1 MSEAGTGRAQLRRP
15 AEEEVAARPAVIR
28 LMAVAALVVLFDIF
42 RPQIVGIDFEQA
54 IEIYSPLLRGL
65 LIGIYALGLCFGLMA
80 PRRFAASLL
89 RAWPIFLV
97 LLLAAL
103 SAFWSPLPGVT
114 LQKTFASTA
123 TFVLGCGYVAY
134 FGARETLRLV
144 AIVLAIGILAS
155 ALFAFMTPED
165 ALHQRT
171 DAFESIHAGVWRG
184 VFYHRVLL
192 GQAAALTCIIWLF
205 CAGPSLGPL
214 VLRLAVAAVAV
225 LCLVRSESAGGY
237 AALVIGVAALA
248 GLRLLEGAGRNL
260 RGVLLVLGIFLLV
273 PLLIAAEAL
282 ISVGIAA
289 LGRDLTFTGRWQ
301 LWVLLIDLVG
311 ENPWLGYGFS
321 AGYQVLRPA
330 VTAMFGYDFVNPHSG
345 YMDILVGLGVVG
357 LLAVLFV
364 LFILLRQS
372 LRLVLREDVAR
383 LGALRYLPFAVAVF
397 LIGANVVEAM
407 LIESRGFATAL
418 LALTFAAAGDAV
430 RGLAAAPRLAAAPA
444 VLPTLAGQAR

>member
-1 MSEAGTGRAQLRRP
+1 MQQTGTGKAQLRRP
-15 AEEEVAARPAVIR
+15 GDGDVAQRPAVIR
-28 LMAVAALVVLFDIF
+28 LVALAALVVLFDVF

-65 LIGIYALGLCFGLMA
+65 LIGIYALGLCFGLMV
-80 PRRFAASLL
+80 PRRFAATLL
-89 RAWPIFLV
+89 RAWPVFPV

-114 LQKTFASTA
+114 LQKAFASTA

-155 ALFAFMTPED
+155 ALFAFAAPEQ

-192 GQAAALTCIIWLF
+192 GQAAALTCITWLF

-214 VLRLAVAAVAV
+214 VLRLAIAAVAV

-237 AALVIGVAALA
+237 AALVIGVAAMA
-248 GLRLLEGAGRNL
+248 GLRLLEGAGRSL
-260 RGVLLVLGIFLLV
+260 RGVLLVLGLFFLV
-273 PLLIAAEAL
+273 PLLLASQALLAAD
-282 ISVGIAA
+282 IMA

-301 LWVLLIDLVG
+301 LWVLLIDLAR

-330 VTAMFGYDFVNPHSG
+330 ITAMFGYDFVNPHSG
-345 YMDILVGLGVVG
+345 YMDILIGLGVVG
-357 LLAVLFV
+357 LLAALFV
-364 LFILLRQS
+364 LFVLLRQS
-372 LRLVLREDVAR
+372 LRLALREDVAR
-383 LGALRYLPFAVAVF
+383 LGALRCMPFAVAVF
-397 LIGANVVEAM
+397 LIGANVGEAM

-418 LALTFAAAGDAV
+418 LALTFAAAGDAA
-430 RGLAAAPRLAAAPA
+430 RGITATRRRATGLA
-444 VLPTLAGQAR
+444 VLPILSGQTR